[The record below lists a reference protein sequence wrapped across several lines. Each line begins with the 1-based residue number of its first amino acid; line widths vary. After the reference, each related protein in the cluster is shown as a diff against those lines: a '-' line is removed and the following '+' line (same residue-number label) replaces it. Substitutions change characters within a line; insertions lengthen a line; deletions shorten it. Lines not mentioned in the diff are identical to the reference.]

1 MKSLFSETV
10 IEKIR
15 KVKKG
20 FLWAAVCILI
30 GEVVV
35 GAILI
40 LAQSFNETIGRL
52 MATFAVCAIML
63 FFGVNNFSR
72 MEKNDR
78 IVQSFA
84 LMGFIC
90 NLIWLFL
97 AFLFIWNVVPFVE
110 VSSFYSYKMTAIAKV
125 FSVAVDVALVSF
137 CVSNTWAIEETLKPV
152 RPLKITA
159 LICVLYCGIY
169 SVIVTIGDVQ
179 SVTDGRWYALAGLAG
194 FAFIV
199 MVIAAVIVSK
209 NGKKKKDKEL
219 DNVNKE
225 EMQATIQE
233 LVEKEVQERLK
244 EERAKNGENYEQ
256 VSGAQSVS
264 EVQSVGAN
272 GVQSASDVSDVQGG
286 VSEGGASETQIV
298 GHEPKSVPNSI
309 YPEVK
314 GN

>member
-1 MKSLFSETV
+1 MNSLFSESM
-10 IEKIR
+10 IGKIR
-15 KVKKG
+15 KVKKS

-52 MATFAVCAIML
+52 MGTFAACAIML
-63 FFGVNNFSR
+63 FLGVNNFSR

-84 LMGFIC
+84 LVGFIC

-97 AFLFIWNVVPFVE
+97 AFLFIWNIVPFIE
-110 VSSFYSYKMTAIAKV
+110 SSGVWSYSYRMTAMAKL
-125 FSVAVDVALVSF
+125 FSVAVDIAVMSF

-159 LICVLYCGIY
+159 LICAFYCGIY

-179 SVTDGRWYALAGLAG
+179 AVTDGRWYGLAALAG
-194 FAFIV
+194 FAFVV

-209 NGKKKKDKEL
+209 NGKKKKDKEV
-219 DNVNKE
+219 DGVNKE
-225 EMQATIQE
+225 GMQATIQE

-244 EERAKNGENYEQ
+244 EERARESERLENYDQ
-256 VSGAQSVS
+256 V
-264 EVQSVGAN
+264 VGD
-272 GVQSASDVSDVQGG
+272 VQSASGVQG
-286 VSEGGASETQIV
+286 VSAGETQIV
-298 GHEPKSVPNSI
+298 GHEPKSVPDSI
-309 YPEVK
+309 YPDAKEK
-314 GN
+314 